1 MQIDIEKLRR
11 FHADAHA
18 AHAAL
23 MRQTETVRDARA
35 ALSAAREHER
45 QVREPV
51 EGVRIAAGPHGFDGG
66 SAAPEPQRRNRDMSK
81 ADRDRI
87 ESGHADRAA
96 KALNEAV
103 KTVKAAA
110 RAVEIAEAELARL
123 DEVWQHAARLRTRVR
138 DFAIE
143 NGVLPD
149 DLKDQ

>member
-1 MQIDIEKLRR
+1 MQIDLKKLRR

-35 ALSAAREHER
+35 ALAVARENEQ
-45 QVREPV
+45 QVREPIQ
-51 EGVRIAAGPHGFDGG
+51 GVSVSAGPHGFDGG
-66 SAAPEPQRRNRDMSK
+66 SMSREPQRRNPDQTR
-81 ADRDRI
+81 ADRDK
-87 ESGHADRAA
+87 SVAASADRSA

-123 DEVWQHAARLRTRVR
+123 DERWQHAARLRTRVR
-138 DFAIE
+138 DFAISH
-143 NGVLPD
+143 GVLPD
-149 DLKDQ
+149 DLKDR